1 MHTSYLEHW
10 LKVLKEEPMYLVT
23 SASMASK
30 AVAYLKG
37 RIMNWSLY
45 EEQSSSLSD
54 LLAYE
59 GDVDYAA

>member
-1 MHTSYLEHW
+1 
-10 LKVLKEEPMYLVT
+10 
-23 SASMASK
+23 MASK
-30 AVAYLKG
+30 AVGYLKG
-37 RIMNWSLY
+37 KIMNWSMY